1 MAMIVTFAISTI
13 SSLVFASLIAGTLG
27 GIAVVALIFLLITKE
42 LSSAE
47 VESGRASEK
56 LDTLSRYVV
65 IPIVPLLIVFAVI
78 VAVKVWEV
86 L

>member
-1 MAMIVTFAISTI
+1 MITTIASSAVTLTTVA
-13 SSLVFASLIAGTLG
+13 LVAGTLG
-27 GIAVVALIFLLITKE
+27 AVAVVALLLLLITKE

-47 VESGRASEK
+47 AQGDKAGES
-56 LDTLSRYVV
+56 LQTLSRYVV
-65 IPIVPLLIVFAVI
+65 IPIIPLLLVFAVI

>member
-1 MAMIVTFAISTI
+1 MIISFAISTI
-13 SSLVFASLIAGTLG
+13 SSAVVASVIGGTLG
-27 GIAVVALIFLLITKE
+27 GIAVVALIFLLVMKE

-47 VESGRASEK
+47 VESGRASKTLE
-56 LDTLSRYVV
+56 TLSRYVV
-65 IPIVPLLIVFAVI
+65 MPIIPLLLVFAVI

>member
-1 MAMIVTFAISTI
+1 MIVTFAISTI

>member
-1 MAMIVTFAISTI
+1 MITTYAISAI
-13 SSLVFASLIAGTLG
+13 SSSTVAVLAAGALG
-27 GIAVVALIFLLITKE
+27 ALAVVALILLLIAKE

-47 VESGRASEK
+47 VESGRAGPRLS
-56 LDTLSRYVV
+56 TFSRYVV
-65 IPIVPLLIVFAVI
+65 MPIVPLLVVFAVI

>member
-1 MAMIVTFAISTI
+1 MIVTFAISTI
-13 SSLVFASLIAGTLG
+13 SSAVVAALVAGTLG
-27 GIAVVALIFLLITKE
+27 GIAVVSLIFLLIMKE

-47 VESGRASEK
+47 VESGRASKK
-56 LDTLSRYVV
+56 LRVFSRYVV
-65 IPIVPLLIVFAVI
+65 IPIVPLLLVFAVI

>member
-1 MAMIVTFAISTI
+1 MIVTFAISTI

-65 IPIVPLLIVFAVI
+65 IPIVPLLLVFAVI

>member
-1 MAMIVTFAISTI
+1 MVMIVTFAISTI

-65 IPIVPLLIVFAVI
+65 IPIVPLLLVFAVI

>member
-1 MAMIVTFAISTI
+1 MIVTFAISTI

-47 VESGRASEK
+47 VESGKASEK
-56 LDTLSRYVV
+56 LDTLSRYLL
-65 IPIVPLLIVFAVI
+65 IPIVPLLLVFAVI

>member
-1 MAMIVTFAISTI
+1 MITTFAIS
-13 SSLVFASLIAGTLG
+13 SSTVAALTAGAVG
-27 GIAVVALIFLLITKE
+27 GIAVVALIFLLIAKE

-47 VESGRASEK
+47 VESGRAGRR
-56 LDTLSRYVV
+56 LGTFARYVV
-65 IPIVPLLIVFAVI
+65 LPIVPLLLVFAAI

>member
-1 MAMIVTFAISTI
+1 MIVTFAISTI
-13 SSLVFASLIAGTLG
+13 SSAVVAALIAGTLG
-27 GIAVVALIFLLITKE
+27 GIAVVALIFLLIMKE

-47 VESGRASEK
+47 VESGRASKK
-56 LDTLSRYVV
+56 LEFFSRYVV
-65 IPIVPLLIVFAVI
+65 IPIVPLLLVFAVI

>member
-1 MAMIVTFAISTI
+1 MITTFAISTI
-13 SSLVFASLIAGTLG
+13 SSAVVAALIAGTLG
-27 GIAVVALIFLLITKE
+27 GIAVVALIMLLITKE

-47 VESGRASEK
+47 VESGRKSER
-56 LDTLSRYVV
+56 LMALSRYVV
-65 IPIVPLLIVFAVI
+65 IPIVPLLLVFAVI

>member
-1 MAMIVTFAISTI
+1 MITTVATSAVTATAVA
-13 SSLVFASLIAGTLG
+13 LAAGTLG
-27 GIAVVALIFLLITKE
+27 AVAVVALLLLLITRE

-47 VESGRASEK
+47 AQSGSGGRRPQ
-56 LDTLSRYVV
+56 TLSRYVV
-65 IPIVPLLIVFAVI
+65 IPIIPLLLVFAVI

>member
-1 MAMIVTFAISTI
+1 MIVTFAISTI
-13 SSLVFASLIAGTLG
+13 SSAVVAALIAGTLG
-27 GIAVVALIFLLITKE
+27 GIAVVSLIFLLIMKE

-47 VESGRASEK
+47 VESGRASKK
-56 LDTLSRYVV
+56 LRVFSRYVV
-65 IPIVPLLIVFAVI
+65 IPIVPLLLVFAVI

>member
-1 MAMIVTFAISTI
+1 MIVTFAISTI
-13 SSLVFASLIAGTLG
+13 SSAVVAGLIAGTLG
-27 GIAVVALIFLLITKE
+27 GIAVVALIFLLIVKE

-47 VESGRASEK
+47 VESGRASKRLEV
-56 LDTLSRYVV
+56 LSRYVV
-65 IPIVPLLIVFAVI
+65 IPIVPLLLVFAVI

>member
-1 MAMIVTFAISTI
+1 MFTTFAISTI
-13 SSLVFASLIAGTLG
+13 SSAVVAALIAGTLG
-27 GIAVVALIFLLITKE
+27 GIAVVALILLLITKE

-47 VESGRASEK
+47 VESGRKSRRLE
-56 LDTLSRYVV
+56 TLSRYVV
-65 IPIVPLLIVFAVI
+65 IPIVPLLLVFAVI